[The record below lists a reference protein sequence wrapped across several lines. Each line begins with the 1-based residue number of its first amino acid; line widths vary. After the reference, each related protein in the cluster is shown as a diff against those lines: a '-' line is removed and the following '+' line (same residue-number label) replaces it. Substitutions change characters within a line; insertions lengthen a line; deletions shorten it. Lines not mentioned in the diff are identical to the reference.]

1 MKDFIFKSKHFIKV
15 VINISTPL
23 CTDYDFCFLSQ
34 FRRDGCSFSTVTAYI
49 STDNFLSL
57 NLVSDWLIF
66 FLRKFDKSSK
76 KEMKRIKIQFF
87 LKKSDKK
94 C

>member
-1 MKDFIFKSKHFIKV
+1 MKDFIFKSKHFIKI
-15 VINISTPL
+15 VINISIPL

-34 FRRDGCSFSTVTAYI
+34 FRRDGCSFSAVTAYI

-66 FLRKFDKSSK
+66 FLWKFDKSSK